1 MNFLT
6 QHNLQGR
13 DQAGNMKLTVYLAVV
28 LLSISYQKAHGLPLL
43 GLDEEH
49 KVKDVR
55 RQTIQNPRA
64 NTAPVDLGQFI
75 HGYVNEIYM
84 KLTGPTQLPLDYQMT
99 KANTIR
105 SYENRVEGKLA
116 INKNKHTTE
125 CVYDIM
131 L

>member
-1 MNFLT
+1 
-6 QHNLQGR
+6 
-13 DQAGNMKLTVYLAVV
+13 MKLTVYLAVV

-125 CVYDIM
+125 CVYNIT